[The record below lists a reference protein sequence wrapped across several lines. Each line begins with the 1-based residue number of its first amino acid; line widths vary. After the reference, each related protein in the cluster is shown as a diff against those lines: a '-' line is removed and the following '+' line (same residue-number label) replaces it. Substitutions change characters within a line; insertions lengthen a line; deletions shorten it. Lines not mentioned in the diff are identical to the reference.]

1 MLLQQSNIAFSR
13 MVALMAEQFTELLR
27 RVHVLYQRYAPMDLE
42 FKFFN
47 QETGLFKKTNITRDL
62 FYEDVDFQ
70 FQLNPNRLQ
79 EQQNNMQMA
88 QFMMSI
94 PYIGQAPQSV
104 RALAKQLY
112 ESLGKKNFDAIWP
125 EQMMQ
130 AQTAPQGQQLGPGG
144 EAPPGVQEVMA
155 GLEGGPEEAP
165 EASVEEQKVDI
176 GG

>member
-1 MLLQQSNIAFSR
+1 
-13 MVALMAEQFTELLR
+13 
-27 RVHVLYQRYAPMDLE
+27 
-42 FKFFN
+42 
-47 QETGLFKKTNITRDL
+47 
-62 FYEDVDFQ
+62 
-70 FQLNPNRLQ
+70 
-79 EQQNNMQMA
+79 MA

-130 AQTAPQGQQLGPGG
+130 AQLAPQGQQLGPGG